1 MQLAA
6 LLTAAVC
13 ALAKPAPTTGDP
25 DEPTDR
31 GAALLGSAGAAS
43 GGALVLLIVRN
54 VLLDRSCPLDGSS
67 TRCTARGDVESA
79 LVGTQ
84 LALETAAVGLAA
96 GGGVVLGRNHGWHDA
111 RAWRERPIR
120 RIIGGGV
127 TLVVVGAGGI
137 AGAIAL
143 QFTSLSHCVSAE
155 IDSGDALAG
164 DRCIKRRYPAWTT
177 MHWLSFTAVAAGA
190 AILGYGTAH
199 RRQARRFGGG
209 AMRLAPSFAR
219 DGGGLSLVGR
229 F

>member
-13 ALAKPAPTTGDP
+13 GLAKPAPTTGDS
-25 DEPTDR
+25 EGPTDR
-31 GAALLGSAGAAS
+31 GAAVLGWGGAAS

-54 VLLDRSCPLDGSS
+54 VPLDRSCPLDGSS
-67 TRCTARGDVESA
+67 ARCTARGDVESA